1 MDVGHVLAELA
12 PVVRLGAGAIA
23 LYGAGSLA
31 VGDYR
36 PGVSDLDLVAVVSEP
51 LSDGQQGL
59 LANAH
64 RRLMAEHAVAAK
76 LHCAYVPV
84 GRVADLAAAHPTW
97 AHGRFVSRPLAAFA
111 RAELFAGGVVAFG
124 PAPAQLLPPVSRSD
138 VEAAARTELVTIWR
152 PNTRRPWLW
161 WEDIYV
167 DLGLVTLARAETT
180 LSQGRLLTKT
190 EAIERL
196 PRLGVPATLVAE
208 IACRR
213 RGERVETSPAQRVR
227 RAVLV
232 RRLVATGIDNVLA
245 ASDGPRSGQPR

>member
-59 LANAH
+59 LAKAH

-84 GRVADLAAAHPTW
+84 GRVADLAAAH
-97 AHGRFVSRPLAAFA
+97 
-111 RAELFAGGVVAFG
+111 GGVVAFG

-245 ASDGPRSGQPR
+245 ASDGPRSGHPR